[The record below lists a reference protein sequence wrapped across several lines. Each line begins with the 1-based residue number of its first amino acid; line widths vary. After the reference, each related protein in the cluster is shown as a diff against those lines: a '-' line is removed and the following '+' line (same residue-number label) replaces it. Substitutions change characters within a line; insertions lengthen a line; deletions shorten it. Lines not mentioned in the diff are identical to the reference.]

1 MNAENITYFDIS
13 GVKHI
18 PKKIRKFIG
27 NNEYEKACDSIIR
40 RYSCIGVVD
49 FMLEFVRVVYI
60 KGLLG
65 YTNLF
70 SSKQYKKKEKIIL
83 KYFK

>member
-1 MNAENITYFDIS
+1 MNAENVTYLDIS

-27 NNEYEKACDSIIR
+27 SKEYEKAYDSIMWQ
-40 RYSCIGVVD
+40 YSCIGVVD
-49 FMLEFVRVVYI
+49 FMLEFLRVVYV

-65 YTNLF
+65 YTNF
-70 SSKQYKKKEKIIL
+70 V
-83 KYFK
+83 FF